1 MFAQFPFLPRRF
13 LFSDRQRCPDWRGAL
28 TQAGSDCGLILRDYD
43 LASRAALA
51 RDMAEFCRDTR
62 RVFFIAGDRKLAHRH
77 AAGFHCPSHLL
88 ARPLHH
94 VTAISG
100 VRGKG
105 PTSAAVHN
113 GRELR
118 LAARARVQL
127 VFISPVFATQS
138 HAGEE
143 SLGLCRARALAR
155 QAHDLG
161 LLPFAL
167 GGLNAHSLRKL
178 NGTSP
183 VFYGFGAIKA
193 LAR

>member
-1 MFAQFPFLPRRF
+1 MSAHTPFLPRRF

-28 TQAGSDCGLILRDYD
+28 TQAGSDCGLILRDYN
-43 LASRAALA
+43 LASRAVLA
-51 RDMAEFCRDTR
+51 HEMADFCRDTR

-77 AAGFHCPSHLL
+77 AAGLHCPSHLL
-88 ARPLHH
+88 ARPSHH
-94 VTAISG
+94 IAASSGARAI
-100 VRGKG
+100 R

-113 GRELR
+113 ERELR
-118 LAARARVQL
+118 QAARAGAQL

-143 SLGLCRARALAR
+143 GLGICRARALAR
-155 QAHDLG
+155 QARDFG

-167 GGLNAHSLRKL
+167 GGLNARSLRKL